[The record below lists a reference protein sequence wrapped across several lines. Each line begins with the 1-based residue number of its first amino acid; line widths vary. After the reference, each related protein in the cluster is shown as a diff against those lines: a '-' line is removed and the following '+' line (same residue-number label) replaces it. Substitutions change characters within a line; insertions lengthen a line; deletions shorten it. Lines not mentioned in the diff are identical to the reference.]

1 MRSRRLACLLLGMW
15 LAGSLLAVM
24 DYLGSKHTADDLAAS
39 HAGAVTLRLK
49 SLTPVDAREVLR
61 YGVMED
67 ARGRLDSWS
76 WCEVVLGGAF
86 FLFLLFGTGEGMLP
100 LVLALFMLS
109 IALGQA
115 FLLNP
120 GIISLGRQVDFL
132 IPGIDPGDRGKL
144 AILEMCMVGMVALKS
159 AVGLFIA
166 FQLIRQKRRS
176 ASGGSWDQLNVVD
189 KANYG
194 HINR

>member
-1 MRSRRLACLLLGMW
+1 MW
-15 LAGSLLAVM
+15 LAGSLFAVM
-24 DYLGSKHTADDLAAS
+24 DYLGSKHTADDLAAY
-39 HAGAVTLRLK
+39 HAGAATLRLK

-67 ARGRLDSWS
+67 ARARMDGWS

-86 FLFLLFGTGEGMLP
+86 FLFLLFGTGEGMSP
-100 LVLALFMLS
+100 LVIALFMLS
-109 IALGQA
+109 IAIGQA

-132 IPGIDPGDRGKL
+132 IPGTDPGDRGKL
-144 AILEMCMVGMVALKS
+144 GVLEMCMVGMEALKWV
-159 AVGLFIA
+159 VGLFLA

-176 ASGGSWDQLNVVD
+176 VSGGSWDQLNVID